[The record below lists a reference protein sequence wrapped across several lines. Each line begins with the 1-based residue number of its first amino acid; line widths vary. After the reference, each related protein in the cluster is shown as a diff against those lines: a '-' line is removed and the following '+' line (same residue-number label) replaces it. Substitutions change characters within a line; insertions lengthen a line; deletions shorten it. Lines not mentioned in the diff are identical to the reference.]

1 VSDSRFDALVIGG
14 GPAGGTA
21 ALLLAQAGW
30 SVGLMERK
38 RFPRRKV
45 CGEYLSASNGPLLK
59 VLGITSEF
67 EAIAGPPLSRVGL
80 FAGQRVV
87 TAELPRF
94 GLSGGRALSRE
105 RLDALLLDRARLAG
119 AAIIQPASA
128 ESMDATGDGFR
139 CIYRDLDTRQTSE
152 VRARVVVLAHGS
164 WDRSGLP
171 TQCERLLPR
180 PGDLL
185 AFKAHFR
192 EGALPIGLMPLLV
205 FPGGYGG
212 MVHVEGGR
220 FSASCCIRRDRLEGI
235 RRDHPDGDAGEA
247 VQAHLVAS
255 LKGFGDA
262 LRGAVREGP
271 WLAAGPIQPG
281 VRLNWRPGLYP
292 VGNAAGEAHPV
303 IAEGISIAMQ
313 SAWLLVQQLI
323 GSLADSD
330 SLTRIGERYEAR
342 WRRAFVPRLRASA
355 AIAQW
360 AMSPLA
366 VNGSLPFIRLFP
378 RLLTLGARL
387 SGKVQRIVSP
397 EASGSTTLVNSA

>member
-1 VSDSRFDALVIGG
+1 MTERRFDALVIGG

-21 ALLLAQAGW
+21 AALLAQAGW
-30 SVGLMERK
+30 SVALLERK

-45 CGEYLSASNGPLLK
+45 CGEYVSASNGPLLRI
-59 VLGITSEF
+59 LGI
-67 EAIAGPPLSRVGL
+67 EAQFNAVAGPPLTRVGL
-80 FAGQRVV
+80 FAGRRVV

-105 RLDALLLDRARLAG
+105 LLDAFLADRAHSAG
-119 AAIIQPASA
+119 ATLIQPASA
-128 ESMDATGDGFR
+128 ESLIESGDGFR
-139 CIYRDLDTRQTSE
+139 CTYRDLETRRTAD

-171 TQCERLLPR
+171 TQCDHLLPR
-180 PGDLL
+180 PDDLL
-185 AFKAHFR
+185 AFKAHFCG
-192 EGALPIGLMPLLV
+192 GALQVGLMPLLV

-212 MVHVEGGR
+212 MVHVDGGR

-235 RRDHPDGDAGEA
+235 RRDHPGCDAGEA
-247 VQAHLVAS
+247 VQAHLEAT
-255 LKGFGDA
+255 LAGFRVA
-262 LRGAVREGP
+262 LRGASRDSP
-271 WLAAGPIQPG
+271 WLAAGPIRPG
-281 VRLNWRPGLYP
+281 FRLNWRPGLYP
-292 VGNAAGEAHPV
+292 IGNAAGEAHPV

-323 GSLADSD
+323 ACGQGTSSL
-330 SLTRIGERYEAR
+330 RQVGERYTAR

-355 AIAQW
+355 AIAHW
-360 AMSPLA
+360 AMRPLA

-378 RLLTLGARL
+378 GLLTLGARL

-397 EASGSTTLVNSA
+397 EAIGPLSLVYTA